1 MTITDAVTVSDH
13 QTATPGAEAQNAGSS
28 NYERLLFERHSCRA
42 FQPHPVPRESIIR
55 ILTHA
60 QQTASWCNS
69 QPWQVTLV
77 TGAAIENFRKA
88 LQQHVMAEKGERS
101 TDFPFPREYRGV
113 YLERRRECGFQLYE
127 SVGIKRGDREA
138 SAKQALENFRL
149 FGAPHLAIVTSDE
162 ALGTYGAI
170 DCGAYISNFM
180 LAARAIGVA
189 TIAQAALAS
198 QSKFIR
204 DYFSIPNDR
213 LVVCGI
219 SFGYEDMQHP
229 ANIFRT
235 KRATLEQT
243 VTWVGS

>member
-1 MTITDAVTVSDH
+1 MPREKT
-13 QTATPGAEAQNAGSS
+13 QNANSS
-28 NYERLLFERHSCRA
+28 NYESLLFERHSCRA
-42 FQPHPVPRESIIR
+42 FLPHPVPHESITR
-55 ILTHA
+55 ILTLA

-69 QPWQVTLV
+69 QPWHVTLV
-77 TGAAIENFRKA
+77 TGTAIEGFREA
-88 LQQHVMAEKGERS
+88 LLRRVTAETVTRS
-101 TDFPFPREYRGV
+101 TDFLFPREYRGV

-127 SVGIKRGDREA
+127 SVGIKRGDRDA

-162 ALGTYGAI
+162 ALGVYGAI

-180 LAARAIGVA
+180 LAARSIGVG

-204 DYFSIPNDR
+204 DYFSIPEDR

-219 SFGYEDMQHP
+219 SFGYEDVQHP
-229 ANIFRT
+229 ANVFRT
-235 KRATLEQT
+235 KRAALEQT
-243 VTWVGS
+243 VAWFGS